1 MHILS
6 RLLGGPRNFSSAAE
20 RPKAQ
25 ASALESALIVSL
37 RDDEGTMRRT
47 LKTILDEHWQLPD
60 TTIDKLEADGRLEIT
75 YYPPGFI
82 TPEEFFHRLL
92 LSINRLKA
100 NSHSEHVTVLFN
112 SLDQLS
118 SRFPLC
124 AEQKIFIPGIIQML
138 SAEEATSIFVA
149 AHEEQVRPE
158 YYGLLSM
165 AELILSLER
174 EPVNRSECL
183 PWIRSWLAPD
193 ATTEALERVLPVEL
207 QTVKLTVIR
216 FAGGQ
221 PAGATGMLEL
231 VKPGHPFYELCG
243 HSGLMFIPCVE
254 RDNSAARPSETE
266 RRNR

>member
-6 RLLGGPRNFSSAAE
+6 RLLAPP
-20 RPKAQ
+20 PKSPTGSVANEE
-25 ASALESALIVSL
+25 ESALIVSL
-37 RDDEGTMRRT
+37 RDDEGTIQAT
-47 LKTILDEHWQLPD
+47 LKKILHQHSTLDPSSTL
-60 TTIDKLEADGRLEIT
+60 KGLEMSGRLEVT

-100 NSHSEHVTVLFN
+100 RAKKAHVTVLFN

-124 AEQKIFIPGIIQML
+124 ADQKIFIPGVIQML
-138 SAEEATSIFVA
+138 SAEEVTSIFVA
-149 AHEEQVRPE
+149 AHEEQAAPE

-165 AELILSLER
+165 AELILSVER
-174 EPVNRSECL
+174 HRLKRSVCL

-193 ATTEALERVLPVEL
+193 LDPAELATKLPPNIP
-207 QTVKLTVIR
+207 TVKLEVVR

-221 PAGATGMLEL
+221 PAGAAGMLEL
-231 VKPGHPFYELCG
+231 VKEGHAFYDLCG
-243 HSGLMFIPCVE
+243 RRAGLVFIPCVE
-254 RDNSAARPSETE
+254 RPADIPQPSPIAMAA
-266 RRNR
+266 NA